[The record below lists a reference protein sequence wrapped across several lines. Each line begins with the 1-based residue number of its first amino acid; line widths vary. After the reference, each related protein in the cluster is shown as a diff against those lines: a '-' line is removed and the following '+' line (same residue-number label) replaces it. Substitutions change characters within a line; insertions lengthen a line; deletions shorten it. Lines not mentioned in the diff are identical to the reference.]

1 MEEEEKVGTILRT
14 EVEMP
19 FLSPSS
25 TLPPKERGST
35 ANKVTINCCRRR
47 LKIRK

>member
-1 MEEEEKVGTILRT
+1 MEEEEAVGTMLRT

-25 TLPPKERGST
+25 TLPPKERGT
-35 ANKVTINCCRRR
+35 ANKVTINCCRR